1 MCTPIHALKSTP
13 NQNVKVSLDAYLFRS
28 FHTFGQY
35 ELFFNLNFIFS
46 LTMSEAEK
54 NELRRKNNESQKRRR
69 EKKRIAM
76 LAENLISDSMTENPI
91 LFKEEPSETD
101 CEYRGVVP
109 GGAMAP
115 PDFGTS
121 VNPISAKGGRLCPP
135 YNTGTPGFSDLPTA
149 LEYEDRSYD
158 GTFIGLNEIKNEA
171 MDDIK
176 EESCFTDDPLNVGA
190 ALTKE
195 KK

>member
-1 MCTPIHALKSTP
+1 
-13 NQNVKVSLDAYLFRS
+13 
-28 FHTFGQY
+28 
-35 ELFFNLNFIFS
+35 
-46 LTMSEAEK
+46 MSEAEK

-109 GGAMAP
+109 GGAGGAMAP

-135 YNTGTPGFSDLPTA
+135 NNTGTSHQ
-149 LEYEDRSYD
+149 
-158 GTFIGLNEIKNEA
+158 
-171 MDDIK
+171 
-176 EESCFTDDPLNVGA
+176 
-190 ALTKE
+190 
-195 KK
+195 